1 MAATLTTRLS
11 VLGIKHIFQAHQP
24 HLPWDGHFPEE
35 AKQFFSWPFLCT
47 RAKETEVVETRV
59 FAAFKDY
66 VAGDLDLV
74 DRAASVTSGAKL
86 DSI

>member
-1 MAATLTTRLS
+1 MLS

-24 HLPWDGHFPEE
+24 HLPWGGDFPEE
-35 AKQFFSWPFLCT
+35 AKQFFSPPFLWT
-47 RAKETEVVETRV
+47 RPKETEVVETRV

-74 DRAASVTSGAKL
+74 DRAEQMTWGAKL